1 MTNTMKRKIES
12 KAPGVTKTSKL
23 EVTETKKK
31 AQTKNELMVKYNDLL
46 KVHEDL
52 IKVHKNSLLR
62 IDSLEKDFALQ
73 EKKDSSSKQEVEV
86 QTDDSETCNECEFP
100 ARDIWELGEHIYEFH
115 TLKSYGEFE
124 CSFCH
129 ERFGRKKDLMEH
141 RKREHVEKVGTC
153 RSFNNGTCAYG
164 SEAFWW
170 SHAGGLKNQNQINYT
185 CSLCDKVFQDR
196 AQLMKHRKVDHE
208 HAVSMCNHALNGT
221 CHFGSENCWFR
232 HNDSKL
238 KNTNEKDEKNID
250 NNQEVLEKLFEMMEK
265 FSDRIVHI
273 ESIL

>member
-23 EVTETKKK
+23 EVTEAKKK

-115 TLKSYGEFE
+115 TLKSYG
-124 CSFCH
+124 
-129 ERFGRKKDLMEH
+129 G
-141 RKREHVEKVGTC
+141 V
-153 RSFNNGTCAYG
+153 
-164 SEAFWW
+164 
-170 SHAGGLKNQNQINYT
+170 
-185 CSLCDKVFQDR
+185 
-196 AQLMKHRKVDHE
+196 
-208 HAVSMCNHALNGT
+208 
-221 CHFGSENCWFR
+221 
-232 HNDSKL
+232 
-238 KNTNEKDEKNID
+238 
-250 NNQEVLEKLFEMMEK
+250 
-265 FSDRIVHI
+265 
-273 ESIL
+273 